1 MEQSSGFSSL
11 QSSPS
16 QTDPTTPHLP
26 LLPPLSSLPP
36 LPEKIEY
43 TYDELKSCSVA
54 MNERHDCS
62 IIATSVV
69 TGYAYPRIHE
79 LYRLMGR
86 RHRCYTPRAYIIGV
100 FAQLGYRLVDQTKFF
115 DPSSMRTI
123 VPQLPNKGNFLIYAS
138 KHVAGVRDGVIHD
151 WSEQHKLY
159 VQQVMQVV
167 DRNSQDPSTMLAP
180 PPKPSRTVVINYTKP
195 TQAVHTIADILL
207 KESLS
212 NPNSSTPLPISNSRR
227 WWSTFRA
234 KVIAECVANGIN
246 KTTAAVQT
254 TKWMASHNIN
264 FKYLI

>member
-1 MEQSSGFSSL
+1 MEQTSVGFT
-11 QSSPS
+11 SSPS
-16 QTDPTTPHLP
+16 QTDPPSIDLSQTTPFN
-26 LLPPLSSLPP
+26 SSPTLPP
-36 LPEKIEY
+36 LPEKLEF
-43 TYDELKSCSVA
+43 TFAELRAAGDA

-86 RHRCYTPRAYIIGV
+86 RHRCYTPRAYMIGV
-100 FAQLGYRLVDQTKFF
+100 FAQLGLRLVDQTKFF

-159 VQQVMQVV
+159 VQQVVQVV
-167 DRNSQDPSTMLAP
+167 LKEEDPSLTNPFTTLAP
-180 PPKPSRTVVINYTKP
+180 PPKPPRTVVINYSKP
-195 TQAVHTIADILL
+195 TQAVHTIADILF
-207 KESLS
+207 
-212 NPNSSTPLPISNSRR
+212 SSTSSPSISNSRR

-254 TKWMASHNIN
+254 TKWMTAHNIN
-264 FKYLI
+264 FKYLT